1 MSSATSG
8 YLPLYSHS
16 NHLNGRSAVLSS
28 DNYKS
33 RSSVIGALEG
43 SPEGPDNTKRR
54 PTMDDDSDPDLGK
67 LEW

>member
-1 MSSATSG
+1 MSSATAG

-43 SPEGPDNTKRR
+43 SRR
-54 PTMDDDSDPDLGK
+54 GQTTQKGPTMDDDSDPDLGK